1 MDLSDLLIFKTVADE
16 GGILRAATRLHRVQ
30 SNVTTRIK
38 QLEESLGVQLFF
50 REKQR
55 LFLSPSGELLLT
67 YADRLLRLAEE
78 AKGAV
83 TSGTPRG
90 VLRLGA
96 LESTTASR
104 LPAIFCEFHKRF
116 PEVRVELRTATNDGL
131 VAAVADRRLDAAFVA
146 ETPTNPDLAH
156 LPLFTERLILI
167 SSLTHKPIARALDV
181 AGDSVIA
188 FPTGCSYRRVLE
200 RWLGGRNLGS
210 VRVLELGSYH
220 AIVACVAAGTGIALV
235 PESVLATLQDSQVA
249 RYPLPK
255 VLGHVVTPLIWRKAE
270 QSAAVTALRSL
281 VQQLCFPSR
290 RSRRIEKSVLYAGS
304 LLLSQGSSV
313 PPAAVKAI

>member
-38 QLEESLGVQLFF
+38 QLEESLGVQLFI

-83 TSGTPRG
+83 TSGTPSG
-90 VLRLGA
+90 ILRLGA
-96 LESTTASR
+96 LESTAASR

-116 PEVRVELRTATNDGL
+116 PEIRMELKTATNDGL

-146 ETPTNPDLAH
+146 EAPASPDIAH
-156 LPLFTERLILI
+156 LPLFTECLVLIA
-167 SSLTHKPIARALDV
+167 SVTHKPIAKALDV
-181 AGDSVIA
+181 AGDSIIA
-188 FPTGCSYRRVLE
+188 FPTGCAYRRVLE
-200 RWLGGRNLGS
+200 RWLGGKSLGCAPA
-210 VRVLELGSYH
+210 LELGSYH
-220 AIVACVAAGTGIALV
+220 AIVACVAAGTGIAIV
-235 PESVLATLQDSQVA
+235 PESVLDTLQDSPVA

-255 VLGHVVTPLIWRKAE
+255 VLGRIVTPLIWRRAE
-270 QSAAVTALRSL
+270 QSAAVTALLSL
-281 VQQLCFPSR
+281 VREVCFPSR
-290 RSRRIEKSVLYAGS
+290 QGRRIERPVLA
-304 LLLSQGSSV
+304 
-313 PPAAVKAI
+313 

>member
-83 TSGTPRG
+83 TSGVPRG

-96 LESTTASR
+96 LESTAASR
-104 LPAIFCEFHKRF
+104 LPAIFCEFHRRF
-116 PEVRVELRTATNDGL
+116 PEVRMELKTATNDGL
-131 VAAVADRRLDAAFVA
+131 VAAVADRRLDIAFVA
-146 ETPTNPDLAH
+146 EAPASPDISH
-156 LPLFTERLILI
+156 LPLFTECLVLI
-167 SSLTHKPIARALDV
+167 SSLTHEPIAKALDV
-181 AGDSVIA
+181 AGDSIIA
-188 FPTGCSYRRVLE
+188 FPTGCAYRRVLE
-200 RWLGGRNLGS
+200 RWLGGKNLGS
-210 VRVLELGSYH
+210 ARVLELGSYH
-220 AIVACVAAGTGIALV
+220 AIVACVAAGTGIAIV
-235 PESVLATLQDSQVA
+235 PESVLDMLQDSQVA

-255 VLGHVVTPLIWRKAE
+255 VLGRIVTPLIWRKAE
-270 QSAAVTALRSL
+270 QSAAVTALLSL
-281 VQQLCFPSR
+281 VREICFPSHRGR
-290 RSRRIEKSVLYAGS
+290 RVERPVLA
-304 LLLSQGSSV
+304 
-313 PPAAVKAI
+313 

>member
-38 QLEESLGVQLFF
+38 QLEESLGVQLFI

-83 TSGTPRG
+83 TSGTPSG

-96 LESTTASR
+96 LESTAASR
-104 LPAIFCEFHKRF
+104 LPVIFSEFHRRF
-116 PEVRVELRTATNDGL
+116 PEIRMELKTATNDGL

-146 ETPTNPDLAH
+146 EAPASPDIAH
-156 LPLFTERLILI
+156 LPLFTECLVLIA
-167 SSLTHKPIARALDV
+167 SVTHKPIAKALDV
-181 AGDSVIA
+181 AGDSIIA
-188 FPTGCSYRRVLE
+188 FPTGCAYRRILE
-200 RWLGGRNLGS
+200 RWLGGKSLGS
-210 VRVLELGSYH
+210 APALELGSYH
-220 AIVACVAAGTGIALV
+220 AIVACVAAGTGIAIV
-235 PESVLATLQDSQVA
+235 PESVLDTLQDSPVA

-255 VLGHVVTPLIWRKAE
+255 VLGRIVTPLIWRRAE
-270 QSAAVTALRSL
+270 QSAAVTALLSL
-281 VQQLCFPSR
+281 VREVCFPSR
-290 RSRRIEKSVLYAGS
+290 RGRRIEQPVLA
-304 LLLSQGSSV
+304 
-313 PPAAVKAI
+313 

>member
-38 QLEESLGVQLFF
+38 QLEASLGVQLFF

-83 TSGTPRG
+83 TSGIPRG

-96 LESTTASR
+96 LESTAASR
-104 LPAIFCEFHKRF
+104 LPAIFCEFHRRF
-116 PEVRVELRTATNDGL
+116 PEVHIELKTATNDRL
-131 VAAVADRRLDAAFVA
+131 VAAVADRRLDVAFVA
-146 ETPTNPDLAH
+146 EAPASPDISH
-156 LPLFTERLILI
+156 LPLFTECLVLI
-167 SSLTHKPIARALDV
+167 SSLTHKPIAKALDV
-181 AGDSVIA
+181 AGDSIIA
-188 FPTGCSYRRVLE
+188 FPSGCAYRRVLE
-200 RWLGGRNLGS
+200 RWLGGENLGS
-210 VRVLELGSYH
+210 ARVLELGSYH
-220 AIVACVAAGTGIALV
+220 AIVACVAAGTGIAIV
-235 PESVLATLQDSQVA
+235 PESVLNTLQDSPVA

-255 VLGHVVTPLIWRKAE
+255 VLGRIVTPLIWRKAE
-270 QSAAVTALRSL
+270 QSVAVTALLSL
-281 VQQLCFPSR
+281 VREVCFPSR
-290 RSRRIEKSVLYAGS
+290 RGRRIERPVVA
-304 LLLSQGSSV
+304 
-313 PPAAVKAI
+313 

>member
-38 QLEESLGVQLFF
+38 QLEASLGVQLFF

-83 TSGTPRG
+83 TSGIPRG

-96 LESTTASR
+96 LESTAASR
-104 LPAIFCEFHKRF
+104 LPAIFCEFHRRF
-116 PEVRVELRTATNDGL
+116 PEVRMELKTATNDGL
-131 VAAVADRRLDAAFVA
+131 VAAVADRRLDVAFVA
-146 ETPTNPDLAH
+146 EAPASPDISH
-156 LPLFTERLILI
+156 LPLFTECLVLI
-167 SSLTHKPIARALDV
+167 SSLTHKPIAKALDV
-181 AGDSVIA
+181 AGDSIIA
-188 FPTGCSYRRVLE
+188 FPSGCAYRRVLE
-200 RWLGGRNLGS
+200 RWLGGENLGS
-210 VRVLELGSYH
+210 ARVLELGSYH
-220 AIVACVAAGTGIALV
+220 AIVACVAAGSGIAIV
-235 PESVLATLQDSQVA
+235 PESVLNTLQDSPVA

-255 VLGHVVTPLIWRKAE
+255 VLGRIVTPLIWRKAE
-270 QSAAVTALRSL
+270 QSVAVTALLSL
-281 VQQLCFPSR
+281 VREVCFPSR
-290 RSRRIEKSVLYAGS
+290 RGRRIERPVVA
-304 LLLSQGSSV
+304 
-313 PPAAVKAI
+313 